1 MDFDDILSGD
11 LTGSRDF
18 GGKKKKKKKQQ
29 HIHDESLLIRVESVA
44 AKRLARRADR
54 FSR

>member
-18 GGKKKKKKKQQ
+18 GGKKKKKKQQ